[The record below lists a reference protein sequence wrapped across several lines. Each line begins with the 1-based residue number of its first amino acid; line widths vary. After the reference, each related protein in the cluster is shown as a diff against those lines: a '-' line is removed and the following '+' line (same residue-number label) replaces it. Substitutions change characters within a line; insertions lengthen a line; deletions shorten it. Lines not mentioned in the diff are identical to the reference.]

1 MHPLVE
7 LAKRAVEEYTRHG
20 RRLASPPEFPDEF
33 RHPAGAFVSIK
44 KKGELRGCIGTIAPR
59 NPELPD
65 EVIEN
70 AISACSG
77 DPRFMPV
84 EPDELDDLAYSVDVL
99 GQPEPVGGRDELD
112 PKIYGVIVKKG
123 LRRGILLP
131 DLEGVDTVEKQLAIT
146 KRKAG
151 LRPDEE
157 GCELERFRVARYR

>member
-20 RRLASPPEFPDEF
+20 RRLASPPEFPEEF
-33 RHPAGAFVSIK
+33 RRPAGAFVSIK
-44 KKGELRGCIGTIAPR
+44 KKGDLRGCIGTIEPR
-59 NPELPD
+59 SRELPD

-84 EPDELDDLAYSVDVL
+84 EPDELDDLSYSVDVL
-99 GQPEPVGGRDELD
+99 GSPEPVGGREELD

-123 LRRGILLP
+123 LRRGLLLP

-151 LRPDEE
+151 IALDEE
-157 GCELERFRVARYR
+157 NIEIARFRVTRYR